1 MSKGFLLVLS
11 GPSGVGKGTVSEAL
25 MKSSDDIVFSTSLT
39 TRSPRPNEV
48 DGENYYFVSM
58 DEFEEMIENDE
69 LLEYAKV
76 HDNYY
81 ATPKDFV
88 FEEIEKGEI
97 VLLEIDV
104 QGALQVKKRYKNA
117 IFIFLLP
124 PNMGELRGRIEKR
137 GTEEKDVID
146 LRFNN
151 AFKELDFVGE
161 YDYFVVNDT
170 VEQAVADIKNII
182 AAERLRVKR
191 YKDIKKNVTK
201 GWK

>member
-48 DGENYYFVSM
+48 DGENYYFVSR